1 MGSTASE
8 KENNRTPSQGFLI
21 LIFVAIL
28 IIGFVYISRV
38 LDVGSLWPG
47 FLFFTCWA
55 GIEQARIEKI
65 VPVTVGALVG
75 ILISFLTLYI
85 IQNVV
90 GDLGAL
96 TAFAVVLV
104 VIYLQVMGWM
114 LMAINLATT
123 IFLTVSTIPVV
134 RSTAS
139 LTEIIVSLALGILI
153 FGGSC
158 VAGELLERKMKSP
171 SS

>member
-75 ILISFLTLYI
+75 ILISFLTL
-85 IQNVV
+85 
-90 GDLGAL
+90 GGC
-96 TAFAVVLV
+96 
-104 VIYLQVMGWM
+104 
-114 LMAINLATT
+114 
-123 IFLTVSTIPVV
+123 
-134 RSTAS
+134 RS
-139 LTEIIVSLALGILI
+139 
-153 FGGSC
+153 
-158 VAGELLERKMKSP
+158 
-171 SS
+171 